1 MPAVSSPS
9 YTLSSVGSTA
19 AVPVVE
25 PALIVMF
32 DTVPKSVPSV
42 PVPPVPSIVTVTSW
56 NVATDK
62 VAVIVTVLPESSSMA
77 AAPLDKVTVGA
88 LSLSVIVIV
97 TD

>member
-1 MPAVSSPS
+1 
-9 YTLSSVGSTA
+9 
-19 AVPVVE
+19 
-25 PALIVMF
+25 MF

-62 VAVIVTVLPESSSMA
+62 VAVMVTVLEESSSIA
-77 AAPLDKVTVGA
+77 AAPLDNVTVGA

-97 TD
+97 TF